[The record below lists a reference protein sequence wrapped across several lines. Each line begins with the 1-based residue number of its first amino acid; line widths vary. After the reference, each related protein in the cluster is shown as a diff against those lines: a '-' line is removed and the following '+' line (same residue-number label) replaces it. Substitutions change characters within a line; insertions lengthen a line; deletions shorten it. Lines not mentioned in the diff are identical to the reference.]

1 MGNLSQTG
9 DNGGITE
16 YHIKKVNK
24 NSVHFFGVDPEI
36 DPTEGIDKEKLI
48 ECKSCGE
55 FLSWVNYNF
64 VLKGCTTTLKKTLN
78 SRTCKSC
85 TNKHSRELNKLK
97 KENPKPPK
105 GTKCTIDECNNTDLH
120 LDHNHETGEFRGW
133 ICTNHNTGIGKIG
146 DTLEDSI
153 KILKY
158 LLKTENNEE
167 IKIKSKKEIKMVLN
181 ECF

>member
-1 MGNLSQTG
+1 MRNLSQTG

-16 YHIKKVNK
+16 YYRKKVNK
-24 NSVHFFGVDPEI
+24 NSVYFFGVDPEI

-55 FLSWVNYNF
+55 FLSWGNYNF

-85 TNKHSRELNKLK
+85 TNKHSKELNKLK

-120 LDHNHETGEFRGW
+120 FGQFILIKLLD
-133 ICTNHNTGIGKIG
+133 
-146 DTLEDSI
+146 
-153 KILKY
+153 Y
-158 LLKTENNEE
+158 LLTFQP
-167 IKIKSKKEIKMVLN
+167 SFYLFYVSVHTS
-181 ECF
+181 